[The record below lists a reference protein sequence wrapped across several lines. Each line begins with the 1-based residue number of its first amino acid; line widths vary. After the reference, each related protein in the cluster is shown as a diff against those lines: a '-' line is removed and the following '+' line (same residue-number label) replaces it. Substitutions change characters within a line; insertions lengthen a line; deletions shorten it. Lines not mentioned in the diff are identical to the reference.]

1 MKKTTAKVVRA
12 TGSHYRLVYP
22 DGTVGEAVLRGKM
35 RLETSEDTNP
45 VVVGDDVEV
54 ENGMILS
61 VLPRRNYLLR
71 KSARAGVRRQ
81 VLCANVDLA
90 VVVATLFKPFCPL
103 TFIDGFLATAE
114 AYHIPA
120 LVVFNKLD
128 LLEKQ
133 SDWDKLEDWV
143 ATYESVG
150 YAVETVS
157 ALKSGTL
164 KSLRERMQGR
174 TSFFAGPS
182 GAGKSTLINALAP
195 GLRLRVGEISAKWET
210 GRHTTTFAEMHP
222 LPFGGYVI
230 DAPGVKEFL
239 PTDMSPSELAQYYPE
254 MRKLS
259 PQCRF
264 NNCTHLN
271 EPDCAVVA
279 AVEAG
284 QIPRT
289 RYNTYLNLVESLRA
303 S

>member
-1 MKKTTAKVVRA
+1 MEKPTAKVIRA
-12 TGSHYRLVYP
+12 TGSHYRLIFS
-22 DGTVGEAVLRGKM
+22 DGTLAEAVLRGKM
-35 RLETSEDTNP
+35 RLDASGDTNP
-45 VVVGDDVEV
+45 VAVGDEVEV
-54 ENGMILS
+54 ENDVIMS
-61 VLPRRNYLLR
+61 VLPRRNCLLR
-71 KSARAGVRRQ
+71 KSTRSGSRRQ
-81 VLCANVDLA
+81 ILCANVDLA
-90 VVVATLFKPFCPL
+90 VVVASLFKPFCPL

-133 SDWDKLEDWV
+133 SDWDKLEDWA
-143 ATYESVG
+143 ATYASAG

-157 ALKSGTL
+157 ALKPPTL
-164 KSLRERMQGR
+164 KGLRERLQGR
-174 TSFFAGPS
+174 TSFLAGPS
-182 GAGKSTLINALAP
+182 GVGKSTLVNAVAP

-230 DAPGVKEFL
+230 DAPGVKEFM
-239 PTDMSPSELAQYYPE
+239 PTDMTPGELARYYPE
-254 MRKLS
+254 MRKLA
-259 PQCRF
+259 PRCKF

-271 EPDCAVVA
+271 EPDCAVLA

-284 QIPRT
+284 ELPRS
-289 RYNTYLNLVESLRA
+289 RYNTYLNLAESLRV